1 MKPSAS
7 MDQNQEIQPDN
18 AAGTAPLS
26 SGVKKEQ
33 AGGSQPQNSA
43 PSSEKIRE
51 LTHFKEIYEGI
62 MKGDREKVL
71 AEYAKLKSGDTS
83 ASSTV
88 FKDTILHIAIYM
100 RQEDIAREILKKC
113 NEETLLKPNAIG
125 NTVLHEASEANMMN
139 LAKDLLISAP
149 GLLGKV
155 NKHGETAL
163 FRAAHFGCAEMFAV
177 LADIVAQKERDQ
189 RTALEPHLKR
199 RDGTTILQIT
209 IVAGFFG
216 LALEIARRY
225 KVLVEREIENSRPAG
240 LQLLSC
246 IPSAFKSS
254 TNYGLIKRF
263 IYHCVP
269 DEDFQ
274 REKKSHRRDAYEFG
288 DDYDFGMNTQEKKS
302 EHPIPCYVPKI
313 VVKFTSELRKINVS
327 IWECLR
333 RGWPMMKRIYEEK
346 RKHESAFELA
356 KFLIIEDH
364 VSWEESSPSEG
375 DKVSPVTPMNS
386 RSQDDGNN
394 QERSQTGSPGQGEK
408 KEGTG
413 SSPNEPAKSSDHP
426 STKDKTTKTAPLL
439 LATATG
445 IIEIVEEI
453 LDVYPQALE
462 HICLETGRNI
472 LHEAIR
478 HRQLDIFHL
487 IKKMD
492 IPMARLVRR
501 IDNSGYTILHQVG
514 EMGYHTGSTNHPGPA
529 FQLQEELRWFERVRK
544 ITPPHYEMHR
554 SSEKV
559 GTAEEFFEESHKKLL
574 EEAQEWL
581 KRTSESC
588 STVAVLIATVAF
600 AAAYTVPGGS
610 DEKTGTPILLH
621 DPFFLIFTVMDVLS
635 LASSLTS
642 VVMFLSILTS
652 PLHLKSFRHSLPRK
666 LTLGFTFLF
675 FSVAV
680 TMLAFAATLMLIV
693 RLKKRWTTTLMYTAA
708 FLPVSIFAL
717 LQFPLYVAFKST
729 WKFSLKL
736 IKRILPWHCRFKT
749 PKTSS
754 IYRTRYY

>member
-1 MKPSAS
+1 MKPSPS
-7 MDQNQEIQPDN
+7 MDQKQEIQPVN
-18 AAGTAPLS
+18 AP
-26 SGVKKEQ
+26 
-33 AGGSQPQNSA
+33 GSQPQNSA
-43 PSSEKIRE
+43 PSGEKLQE
-51 LTHFKEIYEGI
+51 LIHFKEIYEGI
-62 MKGDREKVL
+62 MKGNREEVMAK
-71 AEYAKLKSGDTS
+71 YAKLKSGDPS
-83 ASSTV
+83 VNSTV

-113 NEETLLKPNAIG
+113 SQETLLKPNAIG

-139 LAKDLLISAP
+139 LAKDLLILVP
-149 GLLGKV
+149 DLLDKV

-163 FRAAHFGCAEMFAV
+163 FRAAHFGCAEMFTV
-177 LADIVAQKERDQ
+177 LADIIAQKERHQ
-189 RTALEPHLKR
+189 GTALKPHLE
-199 RDGTTILQIT
+199 RDDKKTILQIT
-209 IVAGFFG
+209 IIAGFFG
-216 LALEIARRY
+216 LALEIAKRY
-225 KVLVEREIENSRPAG
+225 KEVLVEQEIENRMPVG

-269 DEDFQ
+269 ASHKDSQ
-274 REKKSHRRDAYEFG
+274 KEKKSHRRDAYEFEFE
-288 DDYDFGMNTQEKKS
+288 DDYEFGMNTQEKKS
-302 EHPIPCYVPKI
+302 EHPASGQVSKM
-313 VVKFTSELRKINVS
+313 VLKFNSELRKINVS
-327 IWECLR
+327 IWGRLR

-346 RKHESAFELA
+346 RKHEAALELA

-364 VSWEESSPSEG
+364 VSWEESIPSEG
-375 DKVSPVTPMNS
+375 DKKVSPVITRNPRS
-386 RSQDDGNN
+386 RDDGNN
-394 QERSQTGSPGQGEK
+394 QERSKTGSPGQGEK

-413 SSPNEPAKSSDHP
+413 SSSNVTAESSDHP
-426 STKDKTTKTAPLL
+426 STTKTAPLL
-439 LATATG
+439 LAAAAG

-453 LDVYPQALE
+453 FDVYPQAIE
-462 HICLETGRNI
+462 HICPETGRNI

-478 HRQLDIFHL
+478 HRRLDIFRL
-487 IKKMD
+487 VKKKD
-492 IPMARLVRR
+492 IPMVRLVRQ

-514 EMGYHTGSTNHPGPA
+514 EIGYHTGSTHHPGPA
-529 FQLQEELRWFERVRK
+529 FQLQEELRWFERVQK
-544 ITPPHYEMHR
+544 IIPHHYEMHR

-588 STVAVLIATVAF
+588 SAVAVLIATVAF

-652 PLHLKSFRHSLPRK
+652 PFHLKSFRHSLPRK

-680 TMLAFAATLMLIV
+680 TMLAFAATIMLIV

-717 LQFPLYVAFKST
+717 LQFPLYVAFMST
-729 WKFSLKL
+729 WKFSLKV
-736 IKRILPWHCRFKT
+736 IKGILPRHCRFKT

-754 IYRTRYY
+754 VYRTHYS

>member
-1 MKPSAS
+1 MKPSPS
-7 MDQNQEIQPDN
+7 MDQKQEIQPVN
-18 AAGTAPLS
+18 AP
-26 SGVKKEQ
+26 
-33 AGGSQPQNSA
+33 GSQPQNSA
-43 PSSEKIRE
+43 PSGEKLQE
-51 LTHFKEIYEGI
+51 LIHFKEIYEGI
-62 MKGDREKVL
+62 MKGNREEVMAK
-71 AEYAKLKSGDTS
+71 YAKLKSGDPS
-83 ASSTV
+83 VNSTV

-113 NEETLLKPNAIG
+113 SQETLLKPNAIG

-139 LAKDLLISAP
+139 LAKDLLILVP
-149 GLLGKV
+149 DLLDKV

-163 FRAAHFGCAEMFAV
+163 FRAAHFGCAEMFTV
-177 LADIVAQKERDQ
+177 LADIIAQKERHQ
-189 RTALEPHLKR
+189 GTALKPHLE
-199 RDGTTILQIT
+199 RDDKKTILQIT
-209 IVAGFFG
+209 IIAGFFG
-216 LALEIARRY
+216 
-225 KVLVEREIENSRPAG
+225 VPASHKDS
-240 LQLLSC
+240 Q
-246 IPSAFKSS
+246 K
-254 TNYGLIKRF
+254 
-263 IYHCVP
+263 
-269 DEDFQ
+269 
-274 REKKSHRRDAYEFG
+274 EKKSHRRDAYEFEFE
-288 DDYDFGMNTQEKKS
+288 DDYEFGMNTQEKKS
-302 EHPIPCYVPKI
+302 EHPASGQVSKM
-313 VVKFTSELRKINVS
+313 VLKFNSELRKINVS
-327 IWECLR
+327 IWGRLR

-346 RKHESAFELA
+346 RKHEAALELA

-364 VSWEESSPSEG
+364 VSWEESIPSEG
-375 DKVSPVTPMNS
+375 DKKVSPVITRNPRS
-386 RSQDDGNN
+386 RDDGNN
-394 QERSQTGSPGQGEK
+394 QERSKTGSPGQGEK

-413 SSPNEPAKSSDHP
+413 SSSNVTAESSDHP
-426 STKDKTTKTAPLL
+426 STTKTAPLL
-439 LATATG
+439 LAAAAG

-453 LDVYPQALE
+453 FDVYPQAIE
-462 HICLETGRNI
+462 HICPETGRNI

-478 HRQLDIFHL
+478 HRRLDIFRL
-487 IKKMD
+487 VKKKD
-492 IPMARLVRR
+492 IPMVRLVRQ

-514 EMGYHTGSTNHPGPA
+514 EIGYHTGSTHHPGPA
-529 FQLQEELRWFERVRK
+529 FQLQEELRWFERVQK
-544 ITPPHYEMHR
+544 IIPHHYEMHR

-588 STVAVLIATVAF
+588 SAVAVLIATVAF

-652 PLHLKSFRHSLPRK
+652 PFHLKSFRHSLPRK

-680 TMLAFAATLMLIV
+680 TMLAFAATIMLIV

-717 LQFPLYVAFKST
+717 LQFPLYVAFMST
-729 WKFSLKL
+729 WKFSLKV
-736 IKRILPWHCRFKT
+736 IKGILPRHCRFKT

-754 IYRTRYY
+754 VYRTHYS